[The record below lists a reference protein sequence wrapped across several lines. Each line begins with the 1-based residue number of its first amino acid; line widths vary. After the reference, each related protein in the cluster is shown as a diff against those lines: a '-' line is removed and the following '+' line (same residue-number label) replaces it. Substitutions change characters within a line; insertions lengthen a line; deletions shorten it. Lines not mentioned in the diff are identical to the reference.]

1 MSKIGAR
8 DGALAFL
15 IAAAL
20 LGAIE
25 FALSTAHAGTAAAH
39 HGGAAPRV
47 AAHSQSRTGA
57 PRMAATGAHSS
68 AASIRRSAGPKPGA
82 AAARRSSDSSAGRSS
97 AGPSRG
103 HGPKTAGT
111 VHARK
116 SGAPAK
122 HLREREN
129 APELRGRTAGPG
141 YIRPRYR
148 GGFTGWS
155 GPLFWPRAY
164 DDIFG
169 YTFWPYDFD
178 ETFWAYAYADVYNSI
193 VWPYGDSVGSIG
205 VPGGPPRLTHSR
217 AGTPAGQAHEIAQ
230 FCGDRTPG
238 LTDWPIERIEQ
249 TVAPTQAQ
257 QSALLQL
264 KTASA
269 NAVEVLHAACPIDA
283 VATPLARLGAMAKRL
298 DAMLRAVDLVRPALE
313 SFYDSMRDE
322 QKARFNAIGYAGNA
336 PQRETGTERE
346 GERRSYKTDFCNSD
360 HGAALSQQSA
370 RRIERAVHPTES
382 QRSALDDL
390 REASARA
397 IETLRSACPKGIPAT
412 PLARLDI
419 LDKRLDAMARAVKT
433 IRPAMQH
440 FYDLL
445 GAEQKAVFN
454 AIGLRE
460 NAIGSGEATSGEER

>member
-20 LGAIE
+20 LGASE

-122 HLREREN
+122 HLREPEN

-148 GGFTGWS
+148 GGFTRWS

-178 ETFWAYAYADVYNSI
+178 QTFWAYAYADVYNSI

-205 VPGGPPRLTHSR
+205 VSGGPPRLTRSR
-217 AGTPAGQAHEIAQ
+217 NGPRTGQPRDLAQ
-230 FCGDRTPG
+230 LCGDRTPG

-283 VATPLARLGAMAKRL
+283 VATPLARLDAMAKRL

-336 PQRETGTERE
+336 PQRETGTGRE

-360 HGAALSQQSA
+360 HGASLSQQSA
-370 RRIERAVHPTES
+370 RRIERAVHLTES

-460 NAIGSGEATSGEER
+460 NAIGSGEATSG